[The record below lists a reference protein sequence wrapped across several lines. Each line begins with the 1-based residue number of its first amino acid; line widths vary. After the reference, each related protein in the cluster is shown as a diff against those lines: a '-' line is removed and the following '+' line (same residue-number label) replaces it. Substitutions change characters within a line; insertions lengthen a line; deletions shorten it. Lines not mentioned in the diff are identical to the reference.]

1 MERCSASWNNYNIYF
16 GKCGV
21 FLKNKMKAL
30 FLPILIKRKEDS
42 VEIRYAH
49 HPEDFKTYTT
59 EKIRQEFLMEQVF
72 VTDSVQL
79 TYSHVDRIIY
89 GGAFPVNE
97 RLTLD
102 AGKELAADYFLER
115 REMGVINVGGKGT
128 VTLDGEVYELGT
140 KDALYIGRGTKEVV
154 FASENS
160 SHPAKFYINSCPA
173 HKAYP
178 TVKIGLDQA
187 VARPLGKDASMNKR
201 TIYQLIHPDVLES
214 CQLSMGVTV
223 LEEGSG
229 WNTMPCHTHER
240 RMEVYFYF
248 DMEEDTR
255 AFHFMGQPQE
265 TRHIVMANEQ
275 AVLSPSWSIH
285 SGIGTDK
292 YTFIWGMCGE
302 NLDFDDMDHV
312 AMKDLR

>member
-1 MERCSASWNNYNIYF
+1 
-16 GKCGV
+16 
-21 FLKNKMKAL
+21 MKVL
-30 FLPILIKRKEDS
+30 
-42 VEIRYAH
+42 YAH

-59 EKIRQEFLMEQVF
+59 EKIRDQFLMGAVFKPDQVE
-72 VTDSVQL
+72 L

-89 GGAFPVNE
+89 GGAMPVE
-97 RLTLD
+97 QALTLD
-102 AGKELAADYFLER
+102 AGKELAAEYFLER
-115 REMGVINVGGKGT
+115 REMGVINIGGPGKIL
-128 VTLDGEVYELGT
+128 LDGEEYALGN
-140 KDALYIGRGTKEVV
+140 KDAIYIGRGTKEIS
-154 FASENS
+154 FSSEDAGN
-160 SHPAKFYINSCPA
+160 PAKFYINSCPA
-173 HKAYP
+173 HKKYP
-178 TVKIGLDQA
+178 TVKVGLDQA
-187 VARPLGKDASMNKR
+187 IARPMGQDASMNKR

-255 AFHFMGQPQE
+255 VFHLMGQPQE
-265 TRHIVMANEQ
+265 TRHILISNEQ

-285 SGIGTDK
+285 SGTGTSN

-302 NLDFDDMDHV
+302 NQDFDDMDHV
-312 AMKDLR
+312 PMKDLR

>member
-1 MERCSASWNNYNIYF
+1 
-16 GKCGV
+16 
-21 FLKNKMKAL
+21 MKVL
-30 FLPILIKRKEDS
+30 
-42 VEIRYAH
+42 YAH

-59 EKIRQEFLMEQVF
+59 EKIRDQFLMGAVFKPDQVE
-72 VTDSVQL
+72 L

-89 GGAFPVNE
+89 GGAMPVE
-97 RLTLD
+97 QALTLD
-102 AGKELAADYFLER
+102 AGKELAAEYFLER
-115 REMGVINVGGKGT
+115 REMGVINIGGPGKIL
-128 VTLDGEVYELGT
+128 LDGEEYALGN
-140 KDALYIGRGTKEVV
+140 KDAIYIGRGTKEIS
-154 FASENS
+154 FSSEDAGN
-160 SHPAKFYINSCPA
+160 PAKFYINSCPA
-173 HKAYP
+173 HKKYP
-178 TVKIGLDQA
+178 TVKVGLDQA
-187 VARPLGKDASMNKR
+187 IARPMGQDASMNKR

-255 AFHFMGQPQE
+255 VFHLMGQPQE
-265 TRHIVMANEQ
+265 TRHILISNEQ

-285 SGIGTDK
+285 SGTGTSN

-302 NLDFDDMDHV
+302 NQDFDDMDHV
-312 AMKDLR
+312 SMKDLR